1 MKCTMF
7 KRLAA
12 LGLCCMVATS
22 VSFAANTIKKTITVE
37 YSGIK
42 LVVDGVEV
50 TPKDANGAT
59 VEPFVY
65 NGTTYLPVRAVGN
78 AIGKE
83 VGWDGTTQTVYLG
96 DIPGQSSNK
105 YLDPY
110 QTNYAS
116 VYQSDAAKSFSM
128 MGEKYTQ
135 GVRFWG
141 TYTGNYAYY
150 NLNGHYSRISFD
162 VGHIDNVD
170 TRDGTLYVYADGE
183 IVQQIGLTG
192 DMQTKHVEVDVNYA
206 LQVKLVKSEGTDR
219 GAGEYAVA
227 NVMGIE

>member
-1 MKCTMF
+1 MKRTMF

-22 VSFAANTIKKTITVE
+22 VAFAANTIKKTITVE

-83 VGWDGTTQTVYLG
+83 VGWDDTTQTVYLG
-96 DIPGQSSNK
+96 DIPDKPSNK
-105 YLDPY
+105 NYLDPY
-110 QTNYAS
+110 QVNGATAYT
-116 VYQSDAAKSFSM
+116 SDPTKSFSM

-135 GVRFWG
+135 GVVSW
-141 TYTGNYAYY
+141 YENSAYY
-150 NLNGHYSRISFD
+150 NLNGHYSMVSFE
-162 VGHIDNVD
+162 VGHVD
-170 TRDGTLYVYADGE
+170 GDGYPSKPANLYIYIDGE
-183 IVQQIGLTG
+183 LFQQIELTD
-192 DMQTKHVEVDVNYA
+192 DMQTKHIELRVNNA
-206 LQVKLVKSEGTDR
+206 LQMKFVFE
-219 GAGEYAVA
+219 AGRYGVA
-227 NVMGIE
+227 NVRGIE